1 MVEAAS
7 GAAVAAAFSEKV
19 SLISISVNILQ
30 QHWHQL
36 QQFQQCNQLQY
47 HPGTRDARREDRVDT
62 LRRKC

>member
-30 QHWHQL
+30 QHRHQL
-36 QQFQQCNQLQY
+36 QQFQQQLQH